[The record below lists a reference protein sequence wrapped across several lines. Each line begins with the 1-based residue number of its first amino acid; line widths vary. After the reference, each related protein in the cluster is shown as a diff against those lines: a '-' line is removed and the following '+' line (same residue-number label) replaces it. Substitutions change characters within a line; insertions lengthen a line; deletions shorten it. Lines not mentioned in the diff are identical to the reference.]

1 MFPAM
6 SSPICR
12 VSTGYLNTVND
23 TVPGGTSS
31 GMSGSSV
38 PAKFA
43 GQLGKFLTVSQE
55 QIALLTNTS
64 IGTLYGGVYQYVQ
77 FNSSGSTP
85 APEIG
90 QALFWDNAE
99 DPESFIVTDTDTTTS
114 VCTPAG
120 VYIGGIEDG
129 NYGFIQVA
137 GLCEVLTAH
146 SLAIA
151 PSTGQQLVVAAT
163 GLFNNSSDVGA
174 AAQTYSAWAVEIP
187 ANFTLI
193 KAQIAFLAFRG

>member
-1 MFPAM
+1 MYPAM
-6 SSPICR
+6 ASPIIR
-12 VSTGYLNTVND
+12 VNGFLNTVND
-23 TVPGGTSS
+23 TVPGGTAS
-31 GMSGSSV
+31 GMAGTPV
-38 PAKFA
+38 PSKFA

-55 QIALLTNTS
+55 QIALMTDTS
-64 IGTLYGGVYQYVQ
+64 VGTLYGGVYQYVQ
-77 FNSSGSTP
+77 FNASGATP

-99 DPESFIVTDTDTTTS
+99 DPADFIVTDTDTTTS

-137 GLCEVLTAH
+137 GLCDVLTAH
-146 SLAIA
+146 SLTTVPA
-151 PSTGQQLVVAAT
+151 TGQQLVVAST
-163 GLFNNSSDVGA
+163 GLFDNSTSIASAV
-174 AAQTYSAWAVEIP
+174 QTYSAWAVEIP